1 MAFSLAILSSRAFLR
16 SSVIGFFGLFDNGSP
31 AIATTMRH
39 CFRRLLLR
47 GAAVTLAAQNT
58 VVARAEGHP
67 SDISTRVQ
75 SNYEDSIRRHSSP
88 EKVFAVFASQQFE
101 VMSVRRLFVST
112 RLTQRA
118 FVAYL
123 PDRASPT

>member
-1 MAFSLAILSSRAFLR
+1 
-16 SSVIGFFGLFDNGSP
+16 
-31 AIATTMRH
+31 MRH

-101 VMSVRRLFVST
+101 VMSVRRLFVSST
-112 RLTQRA
+112 LTQRA